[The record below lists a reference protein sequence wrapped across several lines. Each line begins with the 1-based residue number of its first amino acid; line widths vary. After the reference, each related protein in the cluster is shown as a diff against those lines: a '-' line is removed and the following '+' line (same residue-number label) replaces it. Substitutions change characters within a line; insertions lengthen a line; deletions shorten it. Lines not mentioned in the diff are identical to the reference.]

1 MKERPYTQFYA
12 QLLGGFSLYFHNEE
26 IPFSAHIQTKYMQIL
41 LMLLKAGADGIE
53 RKKLIEYL
61 RPEES
66 DVMKGLNNLRQQ
78 VFLLRRTLRQS
89 GLPEGKY
96 IVPKASRYYFSLD
109 YQVETDTGILDRLAY
124 RIRNETLDED
134 QRKQLLLQYCQNY
147 TGEFLPMLGGEEWV
161 ALESAYYQKLYFT
174 FLSELCGILKKQKET
189 EKILELCT
197 RASEIHPYDEWQAVQ
212 IDCLMSMNRYREAL
226 KVYEKAT
233 EIFYEDLGV
242 TSIDKVMAKYR
253 NLGGQIYY
261 AASAMTG
268 IKELLQEDGPPSGAY
283 CCSYP
288 SFLDLYHVVVR
299 MGERTGI
306 QATLMVCTM
315 DWQPQEDAVSNK
327 PRQPEEKAADGQAQL
342 NRKMELLRQVILSGI
357 RAEDVYTRY
366 SENQFLVLLL
376 GANEENGRMIAKR
389 LENNWLRISGDG
401 KTKLKFT
408 VQQADGPGI
417 RECGNEEKGNLHY
430 SYS

>member
-315 DWQPQEDAVSNK
+315 DWQPQEDAV
-327 PRQPEEKAADGQAQL
+327 DGQEQL

>member
-12 QLLGGFSLYFHNEE
+12 RLLGGFSLYFNQEE
-26 IPFSAHIQTKYMQIL
+26 IQFSAHIQTKYMQLL
-41 LMLLKAGADGIE
+41 LMLLKAGEKGVE
-53 RKKLIEYL
+53 RKKLIEFL
-61 RPEES
+61 RPEET

-78 VFLLRRTLRQS
+78 IFLLRRVLRQS
-89 GLPEGKY
+89 DCPEGKY
-96 IVPKASRYYFSLD
+96 IVPKDSRYYFSLE
-109 YQVETDTGILDRLAY
+109 YSLETDTGQLDQLAY
-124 RIRNETLDED
+124 RIRNETMDEEEK
-134 QRKQLLLQYCQNY
+134 KQVLLQYCQTY

-161 ALESAYYQKLYFT
+161 ALESAYYQKQYFS
-174 FLSELCGILKKQKET
+174 FLSELCTILKKQGEI

-253 NLGGQIYY
+253 NLGGQLYY

-268 IKELLQEDGPPSGAY
+268 IKEVLQEEEPPTGAY

-288 SFLDLYHVVVR
+288 SFLDLYHVMVR
-299 MGERTGI
+299 MTERTGMEV
-306 QATLMVCTM
+306 TLMVCTM
-315 DWQPQEDAVSNK
+315 KSE
-327 PRQPEEKAADGQAQL
+327 PEPGQGPPD
-342 NRKMELLRQVILSGI
+342 RKMELLRQVLLSGI

-401 KTKLKFT
+401 KTKLQFT